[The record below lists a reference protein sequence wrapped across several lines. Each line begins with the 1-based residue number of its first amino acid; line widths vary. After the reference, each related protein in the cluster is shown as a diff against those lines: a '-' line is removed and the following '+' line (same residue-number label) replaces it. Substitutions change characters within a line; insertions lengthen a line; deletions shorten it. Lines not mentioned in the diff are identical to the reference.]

1 MLRRDTVCAL
11 VAGVRTCSLPISA
24 LAAVAFMSAEKRPSL
39 PATLTMMGD
48 PIDTREAPT
57 AVNELAT
64 TRPHSWFEQNVIATV
79 PYLYPGAG
87 RRVYPG
93 FLQLAGFM
101 AMNLGS
107 HLSSHWEMFRHL
119 VDGDGESADATK
131 EFYEIGR
138 ASCRER
144 GCKYV

>member
-1 MLRRDTVCAL
+1 MDVIGPGAHIIAVCQPS
-11 VAGVRTCSLPISA
+11 VPA
-24 LAAVAFMSAEKRPSL
+24 LAAVALMSAEKHPSL
-39 PATLTMMGD
+39 PATLTMMGG

-93 FLQLAGFM
+93 FLQLAGRSEEPTSELQSLMRISYAVFC
-101 AMNLGS
+101 L
-107 HLSSHWEMFRHL
+107 
-119 VDGDGESADATK
+119 K
-131 EFYEIGR
+131 
-138 ASCRER
+138 
-144 GCKYV
+144 KKKK